1 MLLRCH
7 FWVLSLSLL
16 TPNQSA
22 VPLPGEGVSEGTRLS
37 PPLARASEAL
47 PLGMPAAG
55 LQTLQGPRWA
65 VADQGEKRVPALA
78 TPAQSANSKLPPAPE
93 TAGLGETGE
102 CFTHALTPSL
112 RLDRGQSSARW
123 SVATSSSWAG
133 IQ

>member
-22 VPLPGEGVSEGTRLS
+22 VPLPGEELSKGAQQS
-37 PPLARASEAL
+37 PPRAWASEEL

-65 VADQGEKRVPALA
+65 VADQGEKTVLALA
-78 TPAQSANSKLPPAPE
+78 TPAQSANSKLPPE
-93 TAGLGETGE
+93 TAGLGETGVS
-102 CFTHALTPSL
+102 HKPSHHP
-112 RLDRGQSSARW
+112 
-123 SVATSSSWAG
+123 
-133 IQ
+133 

>member
-22 VPLPGEGVSEGTRLS
+22 VPLPGEGVSEGARLS
-37 PPLARASEAL
+37 PPPAWASEAL

-78 TPAQSANSKLPPAPE
+78 TPTQSANSKLPPAPE
-93 TAGLGETGE
+93 TAGLGETGVS
-102 CFTHALTPSL
+102 HTPS
-112 RLDRGQSSARW
+112 RHP
-123 SVATSSSWAG
+123 
-133 IQ
+133 